1 MMLRWSDGALRA
13 HSARHSRLQSKGY
26 SDAEAAAAVAS
37 ATHMDLGRRPAR
49 RSSWCHGQR
58 GRVAYAS
65 DVYIRTTVHQ
75 GSTRVDGWML
85 LGGIEQHGLALMGP
99 PLALMGP
106 ADSLNVLDE

>member
-1 MMLRWSDGALRA
+1 MLRA

-26 SDAEAAAAVAS
+26 SDAEGRSRGFCYASGFGEAACPPQQLVPRAS
-37 ATHMDLGRRPAR
+37 
-49 RSSWCHGQR
+49 HGQR

-65 DVYIRTTVHQ
+65 DAYIRTTVHQ

-85 LGGIEQHGLALMGP
+85 LDGIEQHGLALMGP

-106 ADSLNVLDE
+106 ADSLNALDE

>member
-1 MMLRWSDGALRA
+1 MTDDAPMVRCARTAHDIAGCRAKATAMLR
-13 HSARHSRLQSKGY
+13 
-26 SDAEAAAAVAS
+26 AATVAS
-37 ATHMDLGRRPAR
+37 ATHLDLGRRPAR

-65 DVYIRTTVHQ
+65 DAYIRTTVHP

-106 ADSLNVLDE
+106 ADSLNALDE